1 MGSLSETNP
10 VPTLQELLA
19 QRAQILD
26 QIAKAETELVK
37 AQQAQRAEAITK
49 VRAAMAEAGITLAD
63 IDDGTARRAPAAK
76 TEKTSTVA
84 PKYRDPVS
92 GKTWSGRGLKPR
104 WMTAA
109 MAEGKKPEDFAI

>member
-1 MGSLSETNP
+1 M
-10 VPTLQELLA
+10 PTLQELLA

-26 QIAKAETELVK
+26 QIAKAETELVQ
-37 AQQAQRAEAITK
+37 AQQAQRNESIAK
-49 VRAAMAEAGITLAD
+49 VRAAMLDAGITLAD
-63 IDDGTARRAPAAK
+63 IDDGSTKRAPAAAIA
-76 TEKTSTVA
+76 KTSTVA

-109 MAEGKKPEDFAI
+109 IADGKKPEDFAI